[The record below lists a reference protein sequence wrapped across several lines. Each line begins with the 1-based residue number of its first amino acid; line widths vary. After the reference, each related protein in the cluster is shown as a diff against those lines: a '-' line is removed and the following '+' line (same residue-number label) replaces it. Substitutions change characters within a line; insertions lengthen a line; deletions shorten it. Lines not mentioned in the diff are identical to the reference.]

1 MLETCVL
8 TVRSEMPSS
17 SAIRLF
23 AKPRACAITSPVLSP
38 ARTRS
43 GTPLRS
49 SARWISIAHR
59 TARRALENASMNLS
73 PSRSTSTPPVRSSA
87 WRTSRSCSRK
97 SSRARS
103 SPSRST
109 SGVEFSMSVKTT
121 VTVPS
126 GRPCSPP
133 CTRRRTRRVASVQS
147 TGSPRWTLR
156 IACAISSGLVSL
168 VRKPDA
174 PAARVG
180 RTWSSS
186 LNVESASTF
195 TSGERSRS
203 SSVALMPSTSGM
215 TTSMTTTSGRSSC
228 ARSTAAAPFSASP
241 TTSTSG
247 CTSRNSRS
255 PCRTTAWSS
264 AIRTRMVSVKID
276 LHVDC
281 RAGAR
286 RGAHL
291 ERAADRLRALPH
303 RDQPEPPPRLRAFGV
318 EARAVVLD
326 GDDQPAAA
334 RPQPHAHVLRARVLE
349 RVRERL
355 LDDAKD
361 FALVLDTRLATA
373 VDVELD
379 VRAVDAP
386 QDVDVLLER
395 RREPVR
401 GDVRRP
407 ELEDERAHLGHRAA
421 DELAHLPELLLRLLR
436 LGLDEERGGVGGQRD
451 AEESLV
457 HGVVELA
464 REAVSLLDHRQLAA
478 ALVEPRVLDRDRGV
492 GGEGLDQRLVGLVE
506 DGAPVALLV
515 REVEGADHLALGDDR
530 DAEEG
535 AHARVGVGPALEAWM
550 LLDVREALAP
560 RRFEHG
566 AEEAVLAREV
576 ADRVVLLLAHPR
588 GDEVREAAL
597 AVGDADRR
605 VARGGQLP
613 RRVGELLEHG
623 LEAVLGRDRDDG
635 VADRAEGAA
644 IERLWHGSSRYA
656 ARGGCGRAARALS
669 GTVVS
674 RPSGFDRAP
683 GESVI
688 VLACKAAHADRADAA
703 TVLEGR
709 DAAEEEGE
717 ERVEAGALDRV
728 VAHLRGECLRRRGIA
743 SRRGVC
749 LALRIQARIR
759 RGAVHRRGGH
769 ELAVRVGDED
779 GDRLWR
785 LLHDPRHDRLCLRE
799 PHRDDCKPASA
810 SASSNPPTPSTA
822 PTAVVASAPAAF
834 ASRAARSSGQPAR
847 RP

>member
-478 ALVEPRVLDRDRGV
+478 ALVEPRVLDRDR
-492 GGEGLDQRLVGLVE
+492 
-506 DGAPVALLV
+506 
-515 REVEGADHLALGDDR
+515 
-530 DAEEG
+530 
-535 AHARVGVGPALEAWM
+535 
-550 LLDVREALAP
+550 
-560 RRFEHG
+560 
-566 AEEAVLAREV
+566 
-576 ADRVVLLLAHPR
+576 
-588 GDEVREAAL
+588 
-597 AVGDADRR
+597 R

>member
-478 ALVEPRVLDRDRGV
+478 ALVEPRVLDRDR
-492 GGEGLDQRLVGLVE
+492 
-506 DGAPVALLV
+506 
-515 REVEGADHLALGDDR
+515 
-530 DAEEG
+530 
-535 AHARVGVGPALEAWM
+535 
-550 LLDVREALAP
+550 
-560 RRFEHG
+560 
-566 AEEAVLAREV
+566 
-576 ADRVVLLLAHPR
+576 
-588 GDEVREAAL
+588 
-597 AVGDADRR
+597 R

-674 RPSGFDRAP
+674 RPSGFD
-683 GESVI
+683 G
-688 VLACKAAHADRADAA
+688 ADG
-703 TVLEGR
+703 GR
-709 DAAEEEGE
+709 RKRSRGVREP
-717 ERVEAGALDRV
+717 RGALERPAGEAAV
-728 VAHLRGECLRRRGIA
+728 EKPGGEGVAC
-743 SRRGVC
+743 S
-749 LALRIQARIR
+749 
-759 RGAVHRRGGH
+759 GAVHRGH
-769 ELAVRVGDED
+769 VWRRKPPDAVHVTPGRAELED
-779 GDRLWR
+779 DIGRSTSVQ
-785 LLHDPRHDRLCLRE
+785 PLRRALGPDSPE
-799 PHRDDCKPASA
+799 IACASA
-810 SASSNPPTPSTA
+810 RLGTTRSRWGRHGSTRDQRPVGSHTVSRLVTRPRRRAPSSSPANGSPSSPGMT
-822 PTAVVASAPAAF
+822 SAPATC
-834 ASRAARSSGQPAR
+834 SARPA
-847 RP
+847 

>member
-23 AKPRACAITSPVLSP
+23 AKPRSCAITSPVLSP

-478 ALVEPRVLDRDRGV
+478 ALVEPRVLDRDR
-492 GGEGLDQRLVGLVE
+492 
-506 DGAPVALLV
+506 
-515 REVEGADHLALGDDR
+515 
-530 DAEEG
+530 
-535 AHARVGVGPALEAWM
+535 
-550 LLDVREALAP
+550 
-560 RRFEHG
+560 
-566 AEEAVLAREV
+566 
-576 ADRVVLLLAHPR
+576 
-588 GDEVREAAL
+588 
-597 AVGDADRR
+597 R

>member
-515 REVEGADHLALGDDR
+515 REVEGA
-530 DAEEG
+530 
-535 AHARVGVGPALEAWM
+535 
-550 LLDVREALAP
+550 
-560 RRFEHG
+560 
-566 AEEAVLAREV
+566 
-576 ADRVVLLLAHPR
+576 
-588 GDEVREAAL
+588 L